1 MAILEKINS
10 PKDLKELSIEELGVL
25 CQEIRS
31 FLIDLVPRTGG
42 HLAASL
48 GTVELTVALHY
59 VLNSPDDKIVWDV
72 GHQSYTHKILTG
84 RRNLMR
90 SLRQAGGISGF
101 PNRKESPYDV
111 FTVGHASTAISQA
124 LGLAV
129 ARDYLGTE
137 EKVVAVVGD
146 GSLTGGLSYEAL
158 NNAGHL
164 RRPFLIVLNDNEMAI
179 SRNVGAM
186 SRYLNRIITNPLYNR
201 FRNEVE
207 NSLRSFPRIRKLA
220 RQTLESVKH
229 FLVPGII
236 FEEFGIRYFGPVD
249 GHDVRALIET
259 TKKII
264 GLAQPCI
271 LHVLTKKGKGY
282 EPAEKH
288 PEKFHGIQPT
298 DLAKQEKLQGIEN
311 GIEKKEGEATYTEA
325 FSRSI
330 VRLAGEDSRLVAIS
344 AAMPEGTGLV
354 EFQKHFP
361 DRFFDVGIAEEHA
374 VTFAGALAVQAL
386 KPICAI
392 YSTFL
397 QRSYD
402 QLLHDVAL
410 QNVGVI
416 FCIDRA
422 GLVGSD
428 GPTHHG
434 VFDIAYLSSIPRSVI
449 AQPRDENEFLQM
461 LKLGM
466 GYGGVFAIRY
476 PKGVIPKYGFSS
488 PLFFQIGEAEVAR
501 RGKEIAI
508 LAVGDFVKL
517 ALETADLLAK
527 EGFDATV
534 CNLRFIKPLDRS
546 MILNLAKEHKFFYTL
561 EEHVF
566 EGGMGERVLSLLNEE
581 KVENVHLK
589 RFALPNDFIEQGSRS
604 FLLEKYGF
612 TPRKLSATIKEDIER
627 CRK

>member
-1 MAILEKINS
+1 MSILEKINS
-10 PKDLKELSIEELGVL
+10 PQDLKSLSIDELGVL

-31 FLIDLVPRTGG
+31 FLIELVSRTGG

-72 GHQSYTHKILTG
+72 GHQSYTHKLLTG
-84 RRNLMR
+84 RRESMQN
-90 SLRQAGGISGF
+90 LRQPGGISGF

-129 ARDYLGTE
+129 ARDYLG
-137 EKVVAVVGD
+137 KKNRVVAVIGD

-179 SRNVGAM
+179 SRSVGAM

-236 FEEFGIRYFGPVD
+236 FEELGIRYFGPVD
-249 GHDVRALIET
+249 GHDIRALIET
-259 TKKII
+259 IKKII
-264 GLAQPCI
+264 DFAQPCI

-288 PEKFHGIQPT
+288 PEKFHGIQPR
-298 DLAKQEKLQGIEN
+298 DLANQEKLQGMEN
-311 GIEKKEGEATYTEA
+311 GIDKKEGESTYTEA
-325 FSRSI
+325 FSRAV
-330 VRLAGEDSRLVAIS
+330 VRLAEEDSRLITVS
-344 AAMPEGTGLV
+344 AAMPEGAGLT
-354 EFQKHFP
+354 EFQKRFP

-374 VTFAGALAVQAL
+374 VTFAGALAVQGL
-386 KPICAI
+386 KPVCAI

-410 QNVGVI
+410 QDAGVV
-416 FCIDRA
+416 FCVDHA

-449 AQPRDENEFLQM
+449 AQPRDGNELFQM
-461 LKLGM
+461 LKLGI
-466 GYGGVFAIRY
+466 GYNGVFAIRY
-476 PKGVIPKYGFSS
+476 PKGVIPKSSFSS

-501 RGKEIAI
+501 KGKEVAI

-517 ALETADLLAK
+517 ALEVADLLDK

-546 MILNLAKEHKFFYTL
+546 LILNLAKDHKFFYTL

-604 FLLEKYGF
+604 FLLDKYGF
-612 TPRKLSATIKEDIER
+612 TPYKLAAAIKGDIKR
-627 CRK
+627 CKK